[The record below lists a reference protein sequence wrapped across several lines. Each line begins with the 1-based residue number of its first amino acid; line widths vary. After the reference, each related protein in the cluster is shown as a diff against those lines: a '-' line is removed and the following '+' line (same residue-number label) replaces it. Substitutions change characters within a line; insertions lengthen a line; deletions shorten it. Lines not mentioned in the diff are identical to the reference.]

1 MRQPL
6 AALAFFFVAL
16 AVAASSATGHVTRRS
31 APLGANAAFVV
42 TGHGWGHG
50 VGMSQYGAYGYAQHG
65 FTYAKIIAHY
75 FPGTTLGPAPLA
87 RVRVL
92 LTGSAGTLKIGSA
105 ADFSVKDA
113 SGESHDVTAGT
124 YTLTPKLMLKVADAQ
139 KAKPLSG
146 PLLFQPGASPL
157 VLGSRHYR
165 GSIQLDADTGKLR
178 AINFV
183 GLEQYLYGV
192 VPSEMPHTW
201 APEAL
206 KAQAV
211 AARSYALATRRAGPF
226 DLYPDT
232 RSQVYLGLDHEQP
245 ETNAAVD
252 ATAGKV
258 VLYDGQVAK
267 TYFFSSSGGRT
278 AASQDVWGTAVPY
291 LVSVPDPY
299 DTISPYHNWGPLVF
313 SGAKL
318 ARVLHIP
325 KPIQDLQTT
334 LNSSGRVVTMTV
346 TTPLGAHLFDGTA
359 LRRVLG
365 LRSTWFTVGVLALN
379 GPSTA
384 VTYGSAAALTG
395 VARAVGP
402 VTLQSRSSGTWR
414 DAGAVAPGTDGTL
427 AVSVRPT
434 ATTLYRL
441 VSGKI
446 ATGSTR
452 VPVAPVV
459 RLIPPRTQTELRG
472 YMKPVVTGA
481 AAFVQR
487 LNGTSWVTVARATV
501 DASGFFD
508 AQLQLTDGTYRARVV
523 PGHGLVAGIS
533 PVLQVSTS

>member
-1 MRQPL
+1 MRRPL
-6 AALAFFFVAL
+6 ALLIVLVAL
-16 AVAASSATGHVTRRS
+16 AAAAPSATGRVARRL
-31 APLGANAAFVV
+31 APLGANATFVV

-65 FTYAKIIAHY
+65 FTYTKIVAHY
-75 FPGTTLGPAPLA
+75 FPGTTIGASPVSK
-87 RVRVL
+87 VRVL
-92 LTGSAGTLKIGSA
+92 LTGSAATLKIGSA
-105 ADFSVKDA
+105 DDFTVKDA
-113 SGESHDVTAGT
+113 NGESHDVAAGT
-124 YTLTPKLMLKVADAQ
+124 YTLARKLKLKVDNAKQ
-139 KAKPLSG
+139 PKPLIG

-157 VLGSRHYR
+157 VLGARRYR
-165 GSIQLDADTGKLR
+165 GAIQVDTDTGNLR
-178 AINFV
+178 AINLV

-211 AARSYALATRRAGPF
+211 VARSYALATKRSGSF

-258 VLYDGQVAK
+258 VLYDGAVAK
-267 TYFFSSSGGRT
+267 TYFFSTSGGRT
-278 AASQDVWGTAVPY
+278 AASQDVWGAAVPY

-299 DTISPYHNWGPLVF
+299 DSISPYHTWGPFAF
-313 SGAKL
+313 SSAKL
-318 ARVLHIP
+318 AKVLHVP

-334 LNSSGRVVTMTV
+334 LNSSGRVLTMTV
-346 TTPLGAHLFDGTA
+346 LTPLGAHLFDGTT
-359 LRRVLG
+359 LRQLLG

-395 VARAVGP
+395 LARAVGA
-402 VTLQSRSSGTWR
+402 VTLRARSNGTWQ
-414 DAGAVAPGTDGTL
+414 DAGSVSPNGDGTL

-434 ATTLYRL
+434 TTTDYRL

-446 ATGSTR
+446 STGSTH
-452 VPVAPVV
+452 VPVAPLV
-459 RLIPPRTQTELRG
+459 RLIPPRTHTVLRG
-472 YMKPVVTGA
+472 YMKPVVAGA
-481 AAFVQR
+481 PAFVQR
-487 LNGTSWVTVARATV
+487 LNGTKWLTVARASV

-508 AQLQLTDGTYRARVV
+508 APIQLTDGTYRARIV
-523 PGHGLVAGIS
+523 PGHGLVAGLS